1 MAMTRFVEPADD
13 PKRRTSKRGDGDG
26 ELPRRML
33 TTTEVANFLC
43 LHPNT
48 VRKWADRGL
57 LRAVRLGPRRDRRF
71 PPEEIL
77 RIIRENSERNQTT
90 G

>member
-1 MAMTRFVEPADD
+1 
-13 PKRRTSKRGDGDG
+13 
-26 ELPRRML
+26 ML